1 MKLKPTNRIKGH
13 PLLFNRRS
21 KLFSCL
27 ELGVPSARSSTGV
40 FSVVTVRSTVLAGP
54 GGRRPTAARSSHLS
68 VARHSLRCE
77 LCESRRCSMG
87 WAGALLVAVAPR
99 SCGAQVLAEKALQG
113 VSEGRPQAAKSS
125 LSIADL
131 MARNLMASEE
141 EGRSRLTPPE
151 GP

>member
-1 MKLKPTNRIKGH
+1 
-13 PLLFNRRS
+13 
-21 KLFSCL
+21 
-27 ELGVPSARSSTGV
+27 
-40 FSVVTVRSTVLAGP
+40 
-54 GGRRPTAARSSHLS
+54 
-68 VARHSLRCE
+68 
-77 LCESRRCSMG
+77 MG
-87 WAGALLVAVAPR
+87 WAEALLVAVAPR

-151 GP
+151 GPLLAQDSTIVRSWPQRWTVRSDYKGDGSNNILLWVGYAP